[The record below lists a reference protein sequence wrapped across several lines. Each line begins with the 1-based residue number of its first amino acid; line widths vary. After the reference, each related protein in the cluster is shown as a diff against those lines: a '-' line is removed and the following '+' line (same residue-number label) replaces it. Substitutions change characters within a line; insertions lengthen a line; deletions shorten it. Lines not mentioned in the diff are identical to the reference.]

1 MLAEMDTETRAAR
14 LLGYHAAWTMDTG
27 APASHVASVAKAYAT
42 ELGTRSASRGMQVM
56 GGYGYAK
63 EYEMERFYRE
73 AKLYEVA
80 GGATQIQRN
89 IIARHL
95 GIPG

>member
-1 MLAEMDTETRAAR
+1 MDFGLSFEQST
-14 LLGYHAAWTMDTG
+14 
-27 APASHVASVAKAYAT
+27 SVEA
-42 ELGTRSASRGMQVM
+42 LRGSASRGMQVM
-56 GGYGYAK
+56 GSYGYAK

-80 GGATQIQRN
+80 GGTTQIQRN

-95 GIPG
+95 GIRG